1 MIAAR
6 DLDLTAHERLD
17 DVAAILAAGLLR
29 LRYRQA
35 EERRVPAEN
44 CLEVPAQT
52 RLTVTVGGTEGEG
65 VWN

>member
-17 DVAAILAAGLLR
+17 DAAAILALGLLR
-29 LRYRQA
+29 LRRRRQ
-35 EERRVPAEN
+35 EERQIPAGN

-52 RLTVTVGGTEGEG
+52 RLTVTVGGQGEG